1 MHKPSKKLQMNDEI
15 RTRPT
20 LLSRLRT
27 NTDDKAWLRFYEM
40 YEGVILSMSRMWGL
54 SEATSRDVLQ
64 EVMLAVNRMSK
75 TFTYD
80 RENRV
85 FIANPDGLDGT
96 KGKKHGGF
104 RQWLFVVT
112 KRAIWKHRY
121 NAQRERE
128 VLFSDLSND
137 SADGGRDLIEQIKDD
152 DASPDTIVDE
162 ESERNYTMALF
173 EQAIRLLPQ
182 CTKRSH
188 PRKLAL
194 FLALKLPQVF
204 ETTLASS
211 SSPLPAEH
219 MMEIKALARLPRDG
233 AGCLTKPAIMTHY
246 KMSSNHVD
254 KEVKFIKDKLAE
266 IFADLRAGR
275 DPRDS

>member
-1 MHKPSKKLQMNDEI
+1 MHRPSKKPQLNDEI

-20 LLSRLRT
+20 LLSRLRS
-27 NTDDKAWLRFYEM
+27 NTDGEAWLRFYEM
-40 YEGVILSMSRMWGL
+40 YQGVILGMSRMWGL

-75 TFTYD
+75 TFSYD
-80 RENRV
+80 RDKRV
-85 FIANPDGLDGT
+85 FIANPDRLEST
-96 KGKKHGGF
+96 PGKKHGGF

-121 NAQRERE
+121 SATSERE

-137 SADGGRDLIEQIKDD
+137 SGDGGRDLIEQIKDD

-162 ESERNYTMALF
+162 ESERNYSMALF
-173 EQAIRLLPQ
+173 EEAVRLLPQ

-194 FLALKLPQVF
+194 FLALKLQKVF
-204 ETTLASS
+204 DTTLAAR
-211 SSPLPAEH
+211 SSPLPYEH
-219 MMEIKALARLPRDG
+219 TMEMKALARLPRD
-233 AGCLTKPAIMTHY
+233 ASGCITKPAIMAHY

-254 KEVKFIKDKLAE
+254 KEVQAIKNKLAE